1 MTKRQQW
8 IQWGFM
14 LALAI
19 AGGLLSQRPI
29 QIPPFPATPPNN
41 QSPDN
46 NGEPDGAQPDPL
58 NAIVRISRTGVGCSA
73 TIIGPR
79 RADGRYWVL
88 SAAHCCDKIGERW
101 VARFRD
107 GRTTGLVVS
116 AISRG
121 ADYAW
126 LLTDVDTS
134 RYPYALLADAD
145 PKPGEKVW
153 HAGYG
158 TDNPGNRE
166 EGEVVDGPN
175 RDGQI
180 HFKLSV
186 SPGDSGGGIVLDAQ
200 GRIVSSVCC
209 TTAPGRLADVWGT
222 SPVVAK
228 RGQTMGVGIDDWNP
242 LPIPVVAPEDVPAKM
257 QIKRP

>member
-1 MTKRQQW
+1 
-8 IQWGFM
+8 M

-19 AGGLLSQRPI
+19 AGGLISQRPI
-29 QIPPFPATPPNN
+29 QLPPFPTPNDPNAN
-41 QSPDN
+41 GGN
-46 NGEPDGAQPDPL
+46 NGEPDNVQPDPL
-58 NAIVRISRTGVGCSA
+58 NAIVRISRTGTGCSA

-88 SAAHCCDKIGERW
+88 SAAHCCDRVGERW

-126 LLTDVDTS
+126 MLTDVDTQ
-134 RYPYALLADAD
+134 RYPYALLAEAD

-153 HAGYG
+153 HSGYG
-158 TDNPGNRE
+158 TDSPGNRE
-166 EGEVVDGPN
+166 DGVVVGGPN

-180 HFKLSV
+180 QFKLSV
-186 SPGDSGGGIVLDAQ
+186 SPGDSGGGIVLDQQ
-200 GRIVSSVCC
+200 GKVVSSVCC
-209 TTAPGRLADVWGT
+209 TTRPGALGDVWGT

-228 RGQTMGVGIDDWNP
+228 RGQTMAAGLDDWNP
-242 LPIPVVAPEDVPAKM
+242 IPIPVVAPEDVPAKM
-257 QIKRP
+257 LQKAP